1 MPDSAAEGHIPNTS
15 RLLFPSASS
24 SLPSWLHT
32 LPAWGLPAGVMPLRT
47 QNLHASCPESQY
59 LMLDAK
65 ALEQPWDP
73 FSQGLVCECLGAE
86 LKNKLPQVFLCAQ
99 GSPET
104 LFSGEC
110 LSVDL
115 KVSLHSLQPMMK
127 HGVCPQ
133 GSFSRFPGRRSWHL
147 FKELTAS
154 DPIFPAYHF
163 QPIPFPASF
172 HEFSNCSMLLFS

>member
-65 ALEQPWDP
+65 ALEHPWDP

-115 KVSLHSLQPMMK
+115 KVSLPATHDEAWGLP
-127 HGVCPQ
+127 
-133 GSFSRFPGRRSWHL
+133 SRQL
-147 FKELTAS
+147 F
-154 DPIFPAYHF
+154 
-163 QPIPFPASF
+163 PFPRAAFLAS
-172 HEFSNCSMLLFS
+172 L